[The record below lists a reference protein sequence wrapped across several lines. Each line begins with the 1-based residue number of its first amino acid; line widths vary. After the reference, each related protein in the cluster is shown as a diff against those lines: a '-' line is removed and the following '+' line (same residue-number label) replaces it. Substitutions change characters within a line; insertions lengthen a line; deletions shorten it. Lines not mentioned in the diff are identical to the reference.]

1 MNPESAQRRELFFLT
16 LPDSAGR
23 RSMMAV
29 DFAPGETPTVGRPR
43 HLFAFD
49 PKLQSLFCTPV
60 RCFSVSADGKR
71 FFCLQ
76 SVPAAPLPP
85 VTHINLIQN
94 WFEELKAKVPAG
106 GT

>member
-1 MNPESAQRRELFFLT
+1 LST
-16 LPDSAGR
+16 
-23 RSMMAV
+23 
-29 DFAPGETPTVGRPR
+29 PG
-43 HLFAFD
+43 A
-49 PKLQSLFCTPV
+49 
-60 RCFSVSADGKR
+60 GKR